1 MCYIYN
7 GEGSMDEQLFMND
20 FFRDSKCN
28 KNEISLSNIY
38 NMFKNNFKELNDL
51 SILIDKLFE
60 ELSPITCDLEFRHNL
75 LYDNRDKVFR
85 YQGSVLRINN
95 IDIFLSRD
103 NNILFNVYN
112 TDIVVLNMISSF
124 VNDNSDTI
132 RYILSTYR
140 KYYSLFTYKDGKL
153 GNTLGTYYFDD
164 NTYIVVYANGSVR
177 LFNNY
182 YDISNEDISKYMMV
196 NVEDIVDGYCRK
208 LMLSKD

>member
-1 MCYIYN
+1 
-7 GEGSMDEQLFMND
+7 MND
-20 FFRDSKCN
+20 FFKDSECN
-28 KNEISLSNIY
+28 KNEINLSNIY
-38 NMFKNNFKELNDL
+38 NMFKNKFKELNDL

-60 ELSPITCDLEFRHNL
+60 EISPITCDLEFRHNL

-140 KYYSLFTYKDGKL
+140 KYYSLFTYKDSKL
-153 GNTLGTYYFDD
+153 GNVLGTYYFDD
-164 NTYIVVYANGSVR
+164 NTYIVVYANGNVK

>member
-1 MCYIYN
+1 
-7 GEGSMDEQLFMND
+7 MDEQLFMND

-51 SILIDKLFE
+51 SILIDKLYD

-164 NTYIVVYANGSVR
+164 NTYIVVYANGNVK

>member
-164 NTYIVVYANGSVR
+164 NTYIVVYANGNVK

>member
-20 FFRDSKCN
+20 FFKDSECN
-28 KNEISLSNIY
+28 KSEISLYDIY
-38 NMFKNNFKELNDL
+38 YMFKNKFKELNDL
-51 SILIDKLFE
+51 SILIDKLYD

-75 LYDNRDKVFR
+75 LYDNRDRVFR

-112 TDIVVLNMISSF
+112 TDIKVLNIISSF
-124 VNDNSDTI
+124 VNDNRDTI